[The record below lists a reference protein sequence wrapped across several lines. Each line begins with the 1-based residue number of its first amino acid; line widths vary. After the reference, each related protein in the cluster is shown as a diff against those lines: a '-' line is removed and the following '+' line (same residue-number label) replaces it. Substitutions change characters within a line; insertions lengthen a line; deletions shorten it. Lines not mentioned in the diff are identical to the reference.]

1 MPGFAGPHTNDPFDA
16 ADLLEL
22 LGQASLLVVM
32 LDPTGAITYINAT
45 GAALLGYTPAE
56 LTGRSWFE
64 TCVPE
69 DDREKAR
76 AVFEATI
83 TGADFARHFENSVVT
98 RSGEPV
104 LFAWD
109 NTVKRD
115 ASGRLVATLS
125 IGADITERRRVE
137 RTHEWLMSLAEF
149 TSDLVGA
156 MDVEGRILYLNRA
169 GRELLG
175 VRRDESLQPYAIE
188 QFHPSWAAR
197 LVVEEGIP
205 YASEHGSWAGDTAFL
220 RPDGTEAP
228 VSQVIVAHRD
238 AAGKVRHIS
247 TIARDTSA
255 VTVAQRDVRR
265 LNDELMDA
273 NRQLRT
279 ALEVEKGFLANMSHE
294 LRTPLNSIIGFTG
307 IVRDGLAGPVNEEQ
321 HRQLDM
327 VYHSSRRLLSLIND
341 LLDLAKIE
349 SGRSTV
355 EPREFE
361 LKSMIAPTVEAL
373 RPEANAKG
381 IELTVHQPGGR
392 LVLHQDSDKIEQIL
406 LNLIG
411 NAIKYTN
418 GGRVTVEVR
427 VEGDD
432 IIFEVEDTGIGI
444 PPQHMPYLFN
454 KFYQVWREDTA
465 KPQGTGLGLSISL
478 ELAER
483 LGGSLTAESDPGTRT
498 RFTLCIPVVF
508 TAPTS

>member
-1 MPGFAGPHTNDPFDA
+1 MPRSADLPIPDPFDPVS
-16 ADLLEL
+16 LLEL
-22 LGQASLLVVM
+22 LGQANRVVM
-32 LDPTGAITYINAT
+32 ALDAAATITFINPA

-56 LTGRSWFE
+56 LTGRNWFE

-76 AVFEATI
+76 AVFEAAI
-83 TGADFARHFENSVVT
+83 TGEDLPRRFESRVVT
-98 RSGEPV
+98 RSGEQV
-104 LFAWD
+104 LFAWE
-109 NTVKRD
+109 NTSTRD
-115 ASGRLVATLS
+115 ASGRLAATLG
-125 IGADITERRRVE
+125 IGTDITERRRIE
-137 RTHEWLMSLAEF
+137 RAHEWLTGLAEF
-149 TSDLVGA
+149 TPDLVAA
-156 MDVEGRILYLNRA
+156 MQADGEILYLNRA
-169 GRELLG
+169 GRELVG
-175 VRRDESLQPYAIE
+175 VRQDEPLKPYSFE

-197 LVVEEGIP
+197 VVVEEGIP
-205 YASEHGSWAGDTAFL
+205 WASEHGSWAGDTSFL
-220 RPDGTEAP
+220 RADGTEVP

-238 AAGKVRHIS
+238 ATGVLSYIS

-265 LNDELMDA
+265 LNDELVET

-349 SGRSTV
+349 SGRSAV
-355 EPREFE
+355 EAREFE

-373 RPEANAKG
+373 RPEADAKG
-381 IELTVHQPGGR
+381 IELTVHQPDER
-392 LVLHQDSDKIEQIL
+392 LILHQDCDKIEQIL

-418 GGRVTVEVR
+418 EGGVTVEVR

-444 PPQHMPYLFN
+444 PPQHIPYLFN

-483 LGGSLTAESDPGTRT
+483 LGGSLTAESDQGTRT
-498 RFTLCIPVVF
+498 RFTLCIPITF
-508 TAPTS
+508 TAAS